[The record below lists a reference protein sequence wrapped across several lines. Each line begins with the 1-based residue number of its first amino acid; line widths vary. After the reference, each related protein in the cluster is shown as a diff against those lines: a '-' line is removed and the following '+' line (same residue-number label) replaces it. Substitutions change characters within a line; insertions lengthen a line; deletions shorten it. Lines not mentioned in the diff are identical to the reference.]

1 MRQRNQ
7 LGSINVK
14 FEERGVELDIL
25 EKIKAEKNKKSS
37 QRIFIILSFKSKNTL
52 FMNIYLLKTL
62 HSANTIKKRLQSYGF
77 FMSIISSCNLNKIT
91 L

>member
-14 FEERGVELDIL
+14 FEERGAELDIL

-62 HSANTIKKRLQSYGF
+62 HSANTIKKRLHSYGF
-77 FMSIISSCNLNKIT
+77 LMAIISSCNLNKIT

>member
-14 FEERGVELDIL
+14 FEERGVELNIL

-37 QRIFIILSFKSKNTL
+37 QRIFI
-52 FMNIYLLKTL
+52 
-62 HSANTIKKRLQSYGF
+62 
-77 FMSIISSCNLNKIT
+77 
-91 L
+91 

>member
-37 QRIFIILSFKSKNTL
+37 QRIFIIQSFKSKNTL

-62 HSANTIKKRLQSYGF
+62 HSANTIKKK
-77 FMSIISSCNLNKIT
+77 MA
-91 L
+91 

>member
-25 EKIKAEKNKKSS
+25 EKIKAEKNHRKE
-37 QRIFIILSFKSKNTL
+37 FLLSYRL
-52 FMNIYLLKTL
+52 RVKTPY
-62 HSANTIKKRLQSYGF
+62 S
-77 FMSIISSCNLNKIT
+77 
-91 L
+91 

>member
-25 EKIKAEKNKKSS
+25 EKIKAEKNKNHRKEY
-37 QRIFIILSFKSKNTL
+37 L
-52 FMNIYLLKTL
+52 FNYRLRKKT
-62 HSANTIKKRLQSYGF
+62 SY
-77 FMSIISSCNLNKIT
+77 S
-91 L
+91 

>member
-25 EKIKAEKNKKSS
+25 EKIKAEKNK
-37 QRIFIILSFKSKNTL
+37 ILSFKSKNTL
-52 FMNIYLLKTL
+52 FMNIYHLKTL
-62 HSANTIKKRLQSYGF
+62 HSANTIKKRWHSYGF
-77 FMSIISSCNLNKIT
+77 FMAIISSCNLNKIT

>member
-7 LGSINVK
+7 LGSVNVK

-25 EKIKAEKNKKSS
+25 EKIKAEKNEKSS
-37 QRIFIILSFKSKNTL
+37 QRIFIILSFKSKNTS

-62 HSANTIKKRLQSYGF
+62 HSANTIKKRWHSYGF
-77 FMSIISSCNLNKIT
+77 IMAIISLCNLNKIT

>member
-1 MRQRNQ
+1 MIQRNQ

-37 QRIFIILSFKSKNTL
+37 QIIFIILSFKSKNTL
-52 FMNIYLLKTL
+52 FMNIYHLKTL
-62 HSANTIKKRLQSYGF
+62 HSANTIKKK
-77 FMSIISSCNLNKIT
+77 MA
-91 L
+91 